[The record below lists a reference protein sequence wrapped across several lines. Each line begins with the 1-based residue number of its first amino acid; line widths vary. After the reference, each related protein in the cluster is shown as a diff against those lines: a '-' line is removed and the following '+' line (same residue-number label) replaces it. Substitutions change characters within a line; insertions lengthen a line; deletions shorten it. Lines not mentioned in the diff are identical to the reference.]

1 MSVLVVGLNHRSA
14 DFALLDRLAVPIDEH
29 PKALR
34 SLVGLSH
41 VLEAA
46 ILSTCNRVEV
56 YAHVS
61 RFHAGLHE
69 VLSWLASRADI
80 DPHLLELAHYT
91 YYDDRAAAHLFA
103 VASGIDSLII
113 GERQIAMQVGQAG
126 TVAREEGTS
135 GRVLGRLFD
144 HAVHASR
151 RARAETDI
159 AHGASSIVDVGLDV
173 AARRWEG
180 SLEGR
185 TVLVIGAGTIG
196 ALTGARLVREGAGRV
211 LIRNRS
217 AEKADRLA
225 AQLGGET
232 VSEGGLRDA
241 LVAAD
246 LVVCCSGAS
255 MPLVDV
261 DLVADALLQRGG
273 SVPGPPARA
282 SGPSRARPLVLL
294 DLSMPRNVEVACEK
308 LPGVTLVDLDAVRA
322 VADTTVTG
330 PTIDDVRDIVE
341 EEAGR
346 FHAWLRAARI
356 EPTIRALRERA
367 EEVRASELGRLAGRL
382 AALDPR
388 EREAVEALTRGIV
401 NTLLHNPTVRLK
413 GLADKGGV
421 EHYAVAL
428 RELFDLD
435 E

>member
-14 DFALLDRLAVPIDEH
+14 DFALLDRLAVPVDEH

-34 SLVGLSH
+34 TLVGLNH

-46 ILSTCNRVEV
+46 VLSTCNRVEV
-56 YAHVS
+56 YAHAS
-61 RFHAGLHE
+61 RFHPGLHE
-69 VLSWLASRADI
+69 VLTWLASRADI
-80 DPHLLELAHYT
+80 DPHLLEMTHYA

-113 GERQIAMQVGQAG
+113 GERQIAIQVSQAG
-126 TVAREEGTS
+126 TFARDEGAS
-135 GRVLGRLFD
+135 GRVLRRLFD
-144 HAVHASR
+144 HAVHVSR

-159 AHGASSIVDVGLDV
+159 ARGASSIVDVGLDV
-173 AARRWEG
+173 AARRWGG
-180 SLEGR
+180 SLAGR

-196 ALTGARLVREGAGRV
+196 ALAGARLVREGAGRV

-225 AQLGGET
+225 ARLGGET
-232 VSEGGLRDA
+232 VSEGGLGDA

-255 MPLVDV
+255 MPLIDV
-261 DLVADALLQRGG
+261 DLVTDALHERGG
-273 SVPGPPARA
+273 SD
-282 SGPSRARPLVLL
+282 ARPLVLL
-294 DLSMPRNVEVACEK
+294 DLSMPRNVETACGN

-330 PTIDDVRDIVE
+330 PTLDAVRDIVE

-382 AALDPR
+382 ASLDVR

-401 NTLLHNPTVRLK
+401 NTLLHDPTVRLK
-413 GLADKGGV
+413 GLADKGGA

>member
-14 DFALLDRLAVPIDEH
+14 DFALLERLAIPADEH
-29 PKALR
+29 RKALR
-34 SLVGLSH
+34 ALVALDH

-46 ILSTCNRVEV
+46 VLSTCNRVEV

-69 VLSWLASRADI
+69 VLTWLSSRADI
-80 DPHLLELAHYT
+80 DPHLLELAHYA
-91 YYDDRAAAHLFA
+91 YYDDRAAAHLFS

-113 GERQIAMQVGQAG
+113 GERQIALQVRQAG
-126 TVAREEGTS
+126 SVAREEGAS
-135 GRVLGRLFD
+135 GRVLRRLFD
-144 HAVHASR
+144 HAVHVSR

-159 AHGASSIVDVGLDV
+159 DRGASSIVDVGLDV
-173 AARRWEG
+173 AARRWGG
-180 SLEGR
+180 SLAGR

-196 ALTGARLVREGAGRV
+196 ALTGARLVSEGAGRV

-217 AEKADRLA
+217 PEKADRLA
-225 AQLGGET
+225 AQFGGET

-241 LVAAD
+241 LAAAD

-255 MPLVDV
+255 MPLIDV
-261 DLVADALLQRGG
+261 DLVTEVLRQRSEAAYVSPTGED
-273 SVPGPPARA
+273 SDF
-282 SGPSRARPLVLL
+282 RPLVVL
-294 DLSMPRNVEVACEK
+294 DLAMPRNVEVACGT
-308 LPGVTLVDLDAVRA
+308 LAGVTLVDLDAVRA

-330 PTIDDVRDIVE
+330 PTVDAVRGIVE

-367 EEVRASELGRLAGRL
+367 EEVRAGELGRLAARL
-382 AALDPR
+382 ADLDPR
-388 EREAVEALTRGIV
+388 QREAVEALTRGIV
-401 NTLLHNPTVRLK
+401 NTLLHDPTVRLK
-413 GLADKGGV
+413 GLADKGGA
-421 EHYAVAL
+421 EHYAGAL

>member
-14 DFALLDRLAVPIDEH
+14 DFALLERLAVPADEH
-29 PKALR
+29 RKALR
-34 SLVGLSH
+34 ALVGLDH

-46 ILSTCNRVEV
+46 VLSTCNRVEV
-56 YAHVS
+56 YANVS
-61 RFHAGLHE
+61 RFHPGLHE
-69 VLSWLASRADI
+69 VLTWLASRADI
-80 DPHLLELAHYT
+80 DPHLLELAHYA

-113 GERQIAMQVGQAG
+113 GERQIALQVRQAG
-126 TVAREEGTS
+126 IVAREEGAS

-144 HAVHASR
+144 HAAHASR
-151 RARAETDI
+151 RARTETDI
-159 AHGASSIVDVGLDV
+159 ARGASSIVDVGLDV
-173 AARRWEG
+173 AARRWSG
-180 SLEGR
+180 TLRGR
-185 TVLVIGAGTIG
+185 TVLVVGAGTIG

-211 LIRNRS
+211 LVRNRS

-225 AQLGGET
+225 ARLGGET

-241 LVAAD
+241 LAAAD

-255 MPLVDV
+255 MPLIDV
-261 DLVADALLQRGG
+261 DLVTEALRQRAGGAGVSPVTGG
-273 SVPGPPARA
+273 SD
-282 SGPSRARPLVLL
+282 ARPLVLL
-294 DLSMPRNVEVACEK
+294 DLSMPRNIEVACGTVA
-308 LPGVTLVDLDAVRA
+308 GVTLVDLDAVRA

-330 PTIDDVRDIVE
+330 PTVDAVRDIVE

-367 EEVRASELGRLAGRL
+367 EEVRAGELERLAGRL
-382 AALDPR
+382 ANLDAR

-401 NTLLHNPTVRLK
+401 NTLLHDPTVRLK
-413 GLADKGGV
+413 GLANKGGA
-421 EHYAVAL
+421 EHYAGAL

>member
-14 DFALLDRLAVPIDEH
+14 DFALLDRLAMPVDEH

-34 SLVGLSH
+34 ALVGLNH

-46 ILSTCNRVEV
+46 VLSTCNRVEV

-69 VLSWLASRADI
+69 VLTWLASRADI
-80 DPHLLELAHYT
+80 DPHVLEMAHYT

-113 GERQIAMQVGQAG
+113 GERQIALQVSQAG
-126 TVAREEGTS
+126 TVAREEGAS
-135 GRVLGRLFD
+135 GRVLRRLFD
-144 HAVHASR
+144 HAVHVSR

-159 AHGASSIVDVGLDV
+159 ARGASSIVDVGLDV
-173 AARRWEG
+173 AARRWDG
-180 SLEGR
+180 SLAGR

-196 ALTGARLVREGAGRV
+196 ALTGARLVREGAARV

-217 AEKADRLA
+217 TEKADRLA
-225 AQLGGET
+225 ARLGGET
-232 VSEGGLRDA
+232 VSEGGLGDA

-255 MPLVDV
+255 MPLIDV
-261 DLVADALLQRGG
+261 DLVAETVRRRGDHD
-273 SVPGPPARA
+273 
-282 SGPSRARPLVLL
+282 ARPLVLL
-294 DLSMPRNVEVACEK
+294 DLSMPRNVEMACGN

-330 PTIDDVRDIVE
+330 RTVDAVRAIVE

-367 EEVRASELGRLAGRL
+367 EKVRASELGRLAGRL
-382 AALDPR
+382 ASLEPR
-388 EREAVEALTRGIV
+388 EREAVEAVTRGIV
-401 NTLLHNPTVRLK
+401 NTLLHDPTVRLK
-413 GLADKGGV
+413 GLVDKGGA